1 MPPKKTAPSS
11 VKTYASRPGYTEL
24 RYRVGST
31 TKREFVADA
40 KAPARIKQIEAD
52 LKKFRAPLTDRE
64 IEEYRAAVYL
74 LPTGT
79 TLTQAVTEFAK
90 TAPTAPLDWSSAIAL
105 FEEHECGRVDQRTL
119 NDRKAQLLGLSLSV
133 DTGTPSHLTSAVL
146 RNHLASFTSPQTAN
160 HRRSTYALF
169 MDWYLDHTGDTR
181 PNPVRAVKSRKV
193 AASDPVPFSYVDRD
207 RLIDTAIKEK
217 NATALFV
224 LVLGSFCGIRSC
236 EIERLT
242 FGDLWGLPDDPNEA
256 HLRTEISLSSTITK
270 TNRRRVVPIHP
281 GVKHFLWNAH
291 TLSPRFRR
299 GTDQPLLKQTP
310 HNQLKKIAAKAGVQW
325 VDNGLR
331 KGFVSAATT
340 LYGAATA
347 ARWAGHSEAVL
358 ESEYRALVS
367 RPDALAWF
375 KGKPFTEILLP
386 ETR

>member
-1 MPPKKTAPSS
+1 MPPKKTTPPSS

-24 RYRVGST
+24 RYRIGST
-31 TKREFVADA
+31 LKREFVADA
-40 KAPARIKQIEAD
+40 KASARRKQIEAD
-52 LKKFRAPLTDRE
+52 LLKFRAPLTDRE

-90 TAPTAPLDWSSAIAL
+90 TAPTQPLDWSSAIEA

-119 NDRKAQLLGLSLSV
+119 KDRKAQLTDLALAP
-133 DTGTPSHLTSAVL
+133 GTASPSHLTSAVL
-146 RNHLASFTSPQTAN
+146 RTHLATFTSPQTAN

-207 RLIDTAIKEK
+207 RLIETAIAEK

-242 FGDLWGLPDDPNEA
+242 FGDVFEEA
-256 HLRTEISLSSTITK
+256 PGETLRREISLSSTITK

-281 GVKHFLWNAH
+281 GAEALFFG
-291 TLSPRFRR
+291 TPTPSP
-299 GTDQPLLKQTP
+299 P
-310 HNQLKKIAAKAGVQW
+310 
-325 VDNGLR
+325 
-331 KGFVSAATT
+331 ATVEEPINP
-340 LYGAATA
+340 
-347 ARWAGHSEAVL
+347 S
-358 ESEYRALVS
+358 
-367 RPDALAWF
+367 
-375 KGKPFTEILLP
+375 
-386 ETR
+386 

>member
-24 RYRVGST
+24 RYRVGT
-31 TKREFVADA
+31 TIKREFVADA

-74 LPTGT
+74 LPEGT
-79 TLTQAVTEFAK
+79 TLTQAVTAFAK
-90 TAPTAPLDWSSAIAL
+90 IAPAAPLTWSDAIAL

-133 DTGTPSHLTSAVL
+133 GTGSPSHLTSAML
-146 RNHLASFTSPQTAN
+146 RTHLAGFESPHTAN

-169 MDWYLDHTGDTR
+169 MDWYLDHIGSDR

-193 AASDPVPFSYVDRD
+193 AASDPVPFSYADRD
-207 RLIDTAIKEK
+207 RLIQTALNEK

-224 LVLGSFCGIRSC
+224 LVLGSYCGIRSC

-242 FGDLWGLPDDPNEA
+242 FGDVFLNDEV
-256 HLRTEISLSSTITK
+256 LRTEISLSSTITK
-270 TNRRRVVPIHP
+270 TNRRRVVP
-281 GVKHFLWNAH
+281 VHFQAMTLLWQAFEF
-291 TLSPRFRR
+291 SPRYRR
-299 GTDQPLLKQTP
+299 GFDQPLLKQTP
-310 HNQLKKIAAKAGVQW
+310 HNQLKKITAKAEVQW

-375 KGKPFTEILLP
+375 GGKPFTEILLP
-386 ETR
+386 EIK

>member
-1 MPPKKTAPSS
+1 MPPKKTTPPSS

-24 RYRVGST
+24 RYRIGST
-31 TKREFVADA
+31 LKREFVADA
-40 KAPARIKQIEAD
+40 KASARRKQIEAD
-52 LKKFRAPLTDRE
+52 LLKFRAPLTDRE

-90 TAPTAPLDWSSAIAL
+90 TAPTQPLDWSSAIAL

-119 NDRKAQLLGLSLSV
+119 KDRKAQLTDLA
-133 DTGTPSHLTSAVL
+133 TGTTSPSHLTSAVL
-146 RNHLASFTSPQTAN
+146 RTHLATFTSPQTAN

-207 RLIDTAIKEK
+207 RLIETAIAEK

-242 FGDLWGLPDDPNEA
+242 FGDVFESDGI
-256 HLRTEISLSSTITK
+256 LRREISLSSTITK

-340 LYGAATA
+340 LYGAPTA

-375 KGKPFTEILLP
+375 KNKPFTEILLP

>member
-1 MPPKKTAPSS
+1 MPPKKTTPPSS

-24 RYRVGST
+24 RYRIGST
-31 TKREFVADA
+31 LKREFVADA
-40 KAPARIKQIEAD
+40 KAPARRKQIEAD
-52 LKKFRAPLTDRE
+52 LTKFRAPLTDRE

-79 TLTQAVTEFAK
+79 TLIQAVTEFAK
-90 TAPTAPLDWSSAIAL
+90 TAPTQPLDWSSAIAL

-133 DTGTPSHLTSAVL
+133 DTGSPSYLTSAVL
-146 RNHLASFTSPQTAN
+146 RTHLATFTSPQTAN

-207 RLIDTAIKEK
+207 RLIETAIAEK

-242 FGDLWGLPDDPNEA
+242 FGDVFESDGV
-256 HLRTEISLSSTITK
+256 LRREISLSSTITK

-281 GVKHFLWNAH
+281 HAFNLLWSAH
-291 TLSPRFRR
+291 ALSPRFRR
-299 GTDQPLLKQTP
+299 GADQPLLKQTP

-340 LYGAATA
+340 LYGAPTA

-386 ETR
+386 ETK

>member
-24 RYRVGST
+24 RYRVGT
-31 TKREFVADA
+31 VIKREFVADA
-40 KAPARIKQIEAD
+40 KVAERTAQIEAD
-52 LKKFRAPLTDRE
+52 LKKFRTPLTDRE

-79 TLTQAVTEFAK
+79 TLTQAVTAFAK
-90 TAPTAPLDWSSAIAL
+90 IAPIAPLDWTSAINL

-119 NDRKAQLLGLSLSV
+119 RDRKAQLLDLGLA
-133 DTGTPSHLTSAVL
+133 TGTATPSHLTSPML
-146 RNHLASFTSPQTAN
+146 RAHLASFESPHTAN
-160 HRRSTYALF
+160 HRRSTYSLF
-169 MDWYLDHTGDTR
+169 MDWYLDHIGSDR
-181 PNPVRAVKSRKV
+181 PNPVRAVRSRKV
-193 AASDPVPFSYVDRD
+193 TASDPVPFSYADRD
-207 RLIDTAIKEK
+207 RLIQTAIAER

-224 LVLGSFCGIRSC
+224 LVLGSYCGIRSC

-242 FGDLWGLPDDPNEA
+242 FGDIFHNGQV
-256 HLRTEISLSSTITK
+256 LRTEISLSSTITK
-270 TNRRRVVPIHP
+270 TNRRRVVPVHTQAMTL
-281 GVKHFLWNAH
+281 LWQAH
-291 TLSPRFRR
+291 AFSPRYRR
-299 GTDQPLLKQTP
+299 GEDQPLLKQTP

-367 RPDALAWF
+367 RPDALSWF
-375 KGKPFTEILLP
+375 GGKPFTEILLP
-386 ETR
+386 EVR

>member
-1 MPPKKTAPSS
+1 MPPKKTTPPSS

-24 RYRVGST
+24 RYRIGST
-31 TKREFVADA
+31 LKREFVADA
-40 KAPARIKQIEAD
+40 KAPARREQIEAD
-52 LKKFRAPLTDRE
+52 LLKFRAPLTDRE
-64 IEEYRAAVYL
+64 VEEYRAAVYL

-79 TLTQAVTEFAK
+79 TLIQAVTEFAK
-90 TAPTAPLDWSSAIAL
+90 TTPTQHLDWSAAIEA

-119 NDRKAQLLGLSLSV
+119 RDRKAQLTDLTLA
-133 DTGTPSHLTSAVL
+133 TGTTSPSHLTSAVL
-146 RNHLASFTSPQTAN
+146 RTHLATFTSPQTAN
-160 HRRSTYALF
+160 HRRSTYAMF

-181 PNPVRAVKSRKV
+181 PNPVRAVKSRKI
-193 AASDPVPFSYVDRD
+193 APSDPVPFSYVDRD
-207 RLIDTAIKEK
+207 RLIETAIAEK

-236 EIERLT
+236 EIERLI
-242 FGDLWGLPDDPNEA
+242 FGDVFKNDEV
-256 HLRTEISLSSTITK
+256 LRTEISLGSAITK

-281 GVKHFLWNAH
+281 AARPLLWQAFEF
-291 TLSPRFRR
+291 SPRFRR
-299 GTDQPLLKQTP
+299 GFEQPLLNQTP

-340 LYGAATA
+340 LYGAPTA

-367 RPDALAWF
+367 RTDALAWF

>member
-1 MPPKKTAPSS
+1 MPPKKTPPSS

-24 RYRVGST
+24 RYRVGT
-31 TKREFVADA
+31 VIKREFVADA
-40 KAPARIKQIEAD
+40 KVAERTKQIEAD
-52 LKKFRAPLTDRE
+52 LKKFRTPLTDRE

-74 LPTGT
+74 LPEGT
-79 TLTQAVTEFAK
+79 TLTQAVTAFAK
-90 TAPTAPLDWSSAIAL
+90 TAPFSPLNWSDAIAL

-133 DTGTPSHLTSAVL
+133 GGSSPSHLTSPML
-146 RNHLASFTSPQTAN
+146 RAHLASFESPHTAN

-169 MDWYLDHTGDTR
+169 MDWYLDHIGSDR
-181 PNPVRAVKSRKV
+181 PNPVRSVKSRKV

-207 RLIDTAIKEK
+207 RLIQTALDEK

-224 LVLGSFCGIRSC
+224 LVLGSYCGIRSC

-242 FGDLWGLPDDPNEA
+242 FGDIFDILSSNSL
-256 HLRTEISLSSTITK
+256 LVRTEISLSSTITK

-281 GVKHFLWNAH
+281 GAKPLLWAAFEC
-291 TLSPRFRR
+291 SPRFRR
-299 GTDQPLLKQTP
+299 GCDQPLLKQTP
-310 HNQLKKIAAKAGVQW
+310 HNQLKKITAKAEVQW

-375 KGKPFTEILLP
+375 GGKPFSEILLP
-386 ETR
+386 EIK

>member
-1 MPPKKTAPSS
+1 MPPKKTPSS
-11 VKTYASRPGYTEL
+11 VKAYASRPGYTEL
-24 RYRVGST
+24 RYRVGT
-31 TKREFVADA
+31 TINREFVADA
-40 KAPARIKQIEAD
+40 KVAERTKQIEAD
-52 LKKFRAPLTDRE
+52 LRKFRTPLTDRE

-79 TLTQAVTEFAK
+79 TLTQAVTAFAK
-90 TAPTAPLDWSSAIAL
+90 IAPAAPLDWATSINL

-119 NDRKAQLLGLSLSV
+119 RDRKAQLLDLGLA
-133 DTGTPSHLTSAVL
+133 TGTSTPSYLTSPML
-146 RNHLASFTSPQTAN
+146 RAHLASFESPHTAN

-169 MDWYLDHTGDTR
+169 MDWYLDHIGSDR

-207 RLIDTAIKEK
+207 RLIATALDEK

-224 LVLGSFCGIRSC
+224 LVLGAYCGIRSC

-242 FGDLWGLPDDPNEA
+242 FGDVFDILSSNSL
-256 HLRTEISLSSTITK
+256 LVCTEISLSSAITK
-270 TNRRRVVPIHP
+270 TNRRRVVP
-281 GVKHFLWNAH
+281 AH
-291 TLSPRFRR
+291 TQAMTLLWQAYAFSPRYRR
-299 GTDQPLLKQTP
+299 GADQPLLKQTP

-375 KGKPFTEILLP
+375 GGKPFTEILLP
-386 ETR
+386 EVK